1 MKTLVIAFAVTGLA
15 LAAFPQTSQAQSKKY
30 YKYSKNQ
37 SYSSYGRSRRYSRRD
52 YNRLPIDVT
61 GAPNTGAYQYRDFPL
76 WAARAFAP
84 NDGTR

>member
-1 MKTLVIAFAVTGLA
+1 MKTLLIAFAATGLA
-15 LAAFPQTSQAQSKKY
+15 LAAFPQTSEAQSKKS
-30 YKYSKNQ
+30 YKYEKSQ
-37 SYSSYGRSRRYSRRD
+37 SQTYYGRSRRYSKRD
-52 YNRLPIDVT
+52 YDRLPIRVT